1 MRIALLVDESLPKG
15 TRVHSKMMHELAVQF
30 QKLGHK
36 CIVIT
41 PGASNQASLL
51 EVTFYEGVEIWHFK
65 SGKLRGV
72 GYLLRVFNEWLLS
85 KRAWKAI
92 SSKANNPNF
101 DLCINYSP
109 TIFWGP
115 LAKKFKKNG
124 AFIYLVLRDL
134 FPQWLI
140 DEGIISKHSIAT
152 LFFRRYEKINYD
164 TANSIGLMSKG
175 NLELFSKLNPDYNNT
190 HVLMN
195 WISTKSEDS
204 SSIDLDIR
212 KQLSLK
218 EKVIFFYG
226 GNIGKSNDMPNLIRL
241 AKNIQKNNKAYF
253 LIIGQGDQVQNIK
266 ELINTWHLNN
276 VTILPSVTQSDFKEI
291 LKQIDVGL
299 FTLSKKHTSHNFP
312 GKILGYMLESKPI
325 LGSVNPKNDLM
336 QIINNS
342 KSGFISI
349 NGDDENLKI
358 SALKLL
364 ENHELRSQMGKNSKN
379 LLEEYFSVESAAA
392 NILKQFK
399 NKRL

>member
-15 TRVHSKMMHELAVQF
+15 TRVHSKMMHELAVEL

-41 PGASNQASLL
+41 PGTSDQELLL
-51 EVTFYEGVEIWHFK
+51 EVNFYEGVEIWHFK

-92 SSKANNPNF
+92 SSKANNPKF

-115 LAKKFKKNG
+115 LAKQFKKNG
-124 AFIYLVLRDL
+124 AFVYLVLRDL

-140 DEGIISKHSIAT
+140 DERVISKHSIAA
-152 LFFRRYEKINYD
+152 LFFRRYETINYD
-164 TANSIGLMSKG
+164 VADSIGLMSKG
-175 NLELFSKLNPDYNNT
+175 NLELFSKLNPYYSNT

-195 WISTKSEDS
+195 WTSTKFKDS
-204 SSIDLDIR
+204 SFIDKDIR

-241 AKNIQKNNKAYF
+241 AKNIKNNEKAHF

-266 ELINTWHLNN
+266 KLINKWNLYN

-299 FTLSKKHTSHNFP
+299 FTLSKNHTSHNFP

-342 KSGFISI
+342 KSGFINI
-349 NGDDENLKI
+349 NGDDESLKI

-364 ENHELRSQMGKNSKN
+364 ESYDLRSQMGKNSKT
-379 LLEEYFSVESAAA
+379 LLEKYFSVESAAR
-392 NILKQFK
+392 NILKQVEK
-399 NKRL
+399 KRL